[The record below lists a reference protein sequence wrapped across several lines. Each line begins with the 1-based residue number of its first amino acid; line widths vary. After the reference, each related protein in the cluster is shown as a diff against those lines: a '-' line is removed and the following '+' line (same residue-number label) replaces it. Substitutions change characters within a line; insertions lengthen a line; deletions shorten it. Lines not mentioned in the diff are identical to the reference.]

1 MIVLPVCI
9 IPIAIFSRKVR
20 RSSREMQT
28 QSAELTQIMT
38 EAFTGHRVVKA
49 YNLETIAA
57 EKFRETARKSVGH
70 YMRIIRAMEIPGPLI
85 EFFGACG
92 VALLLV
98 YLIYVVPSARPSPT
112 DFLQLLIS
120 ASSACISR

>member
-1 MIVLPVCI
+1 M

-38 EAFTGHRVVKA
+38 ESFTGHRIVKA
-49 YNLETIAA
+49 YNLENIAA
-57 EKFRETARKSVGH
+57 EKFRETTRKSVGH

-85 EFFGACG
+85 EFFGALRRG
-92 VALLLV
+92 ARAARRISFTIRPRGQAR
-98 YLIYVVPSARPSPT
+98 LIFCNWSSPSWR
-112 DFLQLLIS
+112 
-120 ASSACISR
+120 CISR